1 MAEILTLG
9 AGISGLWQALILARG
24 GHKVRLIEQSDPPF
38 AASASW
44 IAGAMLAPFCEG
56 EGAEPMVTELGLR
69 GMEIWRELYPQAKI
83 NGTLVV
89 AQARDLPEL
98 DRFARMTTGHKTLD
112 TEAIAELEPA
122 LGGRYSRGLYYAHE
136 AHIEPWPAMTALL
149 AMAKEAGVAVEVG
162 TKWLP
167 EYEKDPKYAA
177 DYIVDCRG
185 LGTADEL
192 PDLRG
197 VRGEM
202 AVVETDEIALS
213 RPVRLLHPRFP
224 LYVVP
229 WGGNRFMVGATV
241 IESADR
247 GPMKLR
253 SMLDLLGLAYT
264 LHPAFGE
271 ARVVHHAAD
280 TRPAF
285 PNNAPRIIVQGR
297 HIHVNGFYRHGFLLG
312 PSLAELVAHYIKD
325 GTTRQDV
332 FIADLRERSGA
343 RDGGPHA
350 G

>member
-1 MAEILTLG
+1 MAEILVLG
-9 AGISGLWQALILARG
+9 AGISGLWQALTLARA

-56 EGAEPMVTELGLR
+56 EGVEPMVEELGVR
-69 GMEIWRELYPQAKI
+69 GMALWREVYPAMKM

-89 AQARDLPEL
+89 AQSRDLPEL
-98 DRFARMTTGHKTLD
+98 GRFARMTSGHATVGGE
-112 TEAIAELEPA
+112 TIAQLEPTLA
-122 LGGRYSRGLYYAHE
+122 GRYAQGLFYAGE
-136 AHIEPWPAMTALL
+136 AHVEPWMAMPALL
-149 AMAKEAGVAVEVG
+149 ELARAAGAQVELGV
-162 TKWLP
+162 KWRP
-167 EYEKDPKYAA
+167 EYETDPAFA
-177 DYIVDCRG
+177 VDYIVDCRG

-192 PDLRG
+192 TALRG

-202 AVVETDEIALS
+202 IVVETDEVTLS

-229 WGGNRFMVGATV
+229 WADNRFMVGATV

-247 GPMKLR
+247 GPIKLR

-271 ARVVHHAAD
+271 ARIVHHAAD

-285 PNNAPRIIVQGR
+285 PNNAPRILVQGR

-312 PSLAELVAHYIKD
+312 PALAELVAHYIND

-332 FIADLRERSGA
+332 FIANSGEWSGA
-343 RDGGPHA
+343 KH
-350 G
+350 

>member
-9 AGISGLWQALILARG
+9 AGISGLWQALILARA
-24 GHKVRLIEQSDPPF
+24 GHKVRLIEQSDPPLST
-38 AASASW
+38 SASW

-69 GMEIWRELYPQAKI
+69 GMEMWRELYPETKI

-89 AQARDLPEL
+89 AQPRDLPEL

-112 TEAIAELEPA
+112 AEAIGRLEPA
-122 LGGRYSRGLYYAHE
+122 LAGRYSTGLFYEHE
-136 AHIEPWPAMTALL
+136 AHIEPWPAMTAVF
-149 AMAKEAGVAVEVG
+149 AMARDAGVTIELG

-167 EYEKDPKYAA
+167 EFEKDPAYAA

-202 AVVETDEIALS
+202 IVVETDEVAFS

-229 WGGNRFMVGATV
+229 WADNRFMVGATV
-241 IESADR
+241 IESQDD
-247 GPMKLR
+247 GPIKLR

-271 ARVVHHAAD
+271 ARIVHHAAD

-285 PNNAPRIIVQGR
+285 PNNAPRILVQGR
-297 HIHVNGFYRHGFLLG
+297 HIHVNGFYRHGFLCG
-312 PSLAELVAHYIKD
+312 PSLAELVAQYIKD

-332 FIADLRERSGA
+332 FVADLCER
-343 RDGGPHA
+343 
-350 G
+350 